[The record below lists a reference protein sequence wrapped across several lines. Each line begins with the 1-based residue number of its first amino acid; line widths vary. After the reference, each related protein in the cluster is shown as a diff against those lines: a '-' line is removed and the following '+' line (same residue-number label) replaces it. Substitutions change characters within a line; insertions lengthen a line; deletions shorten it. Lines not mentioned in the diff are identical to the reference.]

1 MNQAALNLLEGADI
15 QFRRENRLDIALVK
29 NLPIALIFLPAADI
43 PTFIGEGQVD
53 LGITG
58 WDQVQEHDAGL
69 RALHRARRFSGEITP
84 EEETEKVS
92 RGSGCETILD
102 LGFGG
107 CKLQVQVPEKGSY
120 SEPKDLIGKNIGTS
134 FVHLAR
140 RYFANLELEQDAARE
155 TPIGAPTGFN
165 GKLRTKIVE
174 LSGSVEAACALGV
187 ADGIVDLVGRFIP
200 INPRWPW
207 LGDLT
212 LTTAESGETMKAAG
226 LKPIDTVVES
236 TAILIKSRKP
246 SNPDLVDLIA
256 ARIRGVITA
265 QRYVLCQYN
274 VERTGLAAASKIA
287 PGKRAPTVTSLEE
300 EGWVAVSVMVEKKKI
315 APIMDELSKI
325 GATDILVL
333 DIANTRS

>member
-1 MNQAALNLLEGADI
+1 MDLVNHLEGRLLFAVPKKGRLNQAALSLLEGADI
-15 QFRRENRLDIALVK
+15 QFKRENRLDIALVK

-43 PTFIGEGQVD
+43 PTFVGEGQVD

-58 WDQVQEHDAGL
+58 WDQVQEHDAGI
-69 RALHRARRFSGEITP
+69 RALYRARRFSGEITP
-84 EEETEKVS
+84 EEETERSS
-92 RGSGCETILD
+92 RGSGCETVMD

-107 CKLQVQVPEKGSY
+107 CKLQVQVPENGSY
-120 SEPKDLIGKNIGTS
+120 TSPKDLIGKNIGTS
-134 FVHLAR
+134 FVHLAQK
-140 RYFANLELEQDAARE
+140 YFANLELEEDAANE
-155 TPIGAPTGFN
+155 NTNSPPVKFTS
-165 GKLRTKIVE
+165 KLRTKIIE

-187 ADGIVDLVGRFIP
+187 ADGIVDLV
-200 INPRWPW
+200 
-207 LGDLT
+207 
-212 LTTAESGETMKAAG
+212 ESGETMKAAG
-226 LKPIDTVVES
+226 LKPIDTVIET

-246 SNPDLVDLIA
+246 SNPALLDLIA

-265 QRYVLCQYN
+265 QKYVMCQYN
-274 VERTGLAAASKIA
+274 VERSGLAAATKIA

-315 APIMDELSKI
+315 APIMDELSQV